1 MGVHVPDKRDKR
13 TAMSKILFAS
23 LIILALLVSA
33 CGDKEKQEEESSSVE
48 AGERVFQERCAGCHT
63 LTGAAKSG
71 PGLGQLFERK
81 TLSNGKAFSREA
93 LKELIT
99 QGSGGGRMPGVQLES
114 EPLEQLILYL
124 EQATAP

>member
-1 MGVHVPDKRDKR
+1 MN
-13 TAMSKILFAS
+13 KILYVG
-23 LIILALLVSA
+23 LIILVLLASA
-33 CGDKEKQEEESSSVE
+33 CGGKETQEEESSPVE

-63 LTGAAKSG
+63 LTGAVKSG

-81 TLSNGKAFSREA
+81 TLTNGQAFSREA

-99 QGSGGGRMPGVQLES
+99 QGSGGGRMPGIQLES

-124 EQATAP
+124 EQATAQ